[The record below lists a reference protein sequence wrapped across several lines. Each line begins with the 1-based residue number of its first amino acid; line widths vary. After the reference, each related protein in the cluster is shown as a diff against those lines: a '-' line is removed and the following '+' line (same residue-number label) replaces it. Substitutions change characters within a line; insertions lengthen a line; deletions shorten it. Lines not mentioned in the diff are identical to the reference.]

1 MTKNPYEVLGV
12 SPNASEEEIKKA
24 YRELSRK
31 YHPDA
36 NVDNPLRDLAEE
48 KFKEVQE
55 AYDEIMKE
63 QMVFQDMLWDFN
75 QLKPSECDKKQR
87 YMKEV
92 FAECGENC
100 YIELP
105 FHANWG
111 GHHVHFGSGIY
122 ANSNLTLVDDGH
134 IYIGDK
140 AMFGPNVTIAT
151 ASHPINPELRDRG
164 LQFNKDVYVGENT
177 WIGAGVIIVPG
188 VRIGSNTVIGA
199 GSIVTKDIPDNVIAV
214 GNPCRVLRNVSEK
227 DYEFFYK
234 SERIDWENL

>member
-1 MTKNPYEVLGV
+1 MTHYERMVNGLIYD
-12 SPNASEEEIKKA
+12 PA
-24 YRELSRK
+24 
-31 YHPDA
+31 D
-36 NVDNPLRDLAEE
+36 
-48 KFKEVQE
+48 
-55 AYDEIMKE
+55 DEIMKE
-63 QMVFQDMLWDFN
+63 QGVFQDMLWALN
-75 QLKPSECDKKQR
+75 QLKPSEYDKKQK
-87 YMKEV
+87 YMKEI

-111 GHHVHFGSGIY
+111 GHHVHLGSGIY

-140 AMFGPNVTIAT
+140 VMFGPNVTIAT

-164 LQFNKDVYVGENT
+164 LQFNKDVYIGENT

-188 VRIGSNTVIGA
+188 VHIGSNTVIGA
-199 GSIVTKDIPDNVIAV
+199 GSVVTKDIPDSVIAV
-214 GNPCRVLRNVSEK
+214 GNPCRILRNVSEK
-227 DYEFFYK
+227 DHEFFYK

>member
-1 MTKNPYEVLGV
+1 MKQYERMVNGLIYD
-12 SPNASEEEIKKA
+12 PA
-24 YRELSRK
+24 
-31 YHPDA
+31 D
-36 NVDNPLRDLAEE
+36 
-48 KFKEVQE
+48 
-55 AYDEIMKE
+55 DEIMKE
-63 QMVFQDMLWDFN
+63 QVVFQDMLWDFN
-75 QLKPSECDKKQR
+75 QLKPSEYDKKQR
-87 YMKEV
+87 YMKDV

-140 AMFGPNVTIAT
+140 VMFGPNVTIVT

-164 LQFNKDVYVGENT
+164 LQFNKDVYIGKNT

-188 VRIGSNTVIGA
+188 VHIGSNTVIGA
-199 GSIVTKDIPDNVIAV
+199 GSIVTKDIPDNVVAV

-227 DYEFFYK
+227 DYDFFYK